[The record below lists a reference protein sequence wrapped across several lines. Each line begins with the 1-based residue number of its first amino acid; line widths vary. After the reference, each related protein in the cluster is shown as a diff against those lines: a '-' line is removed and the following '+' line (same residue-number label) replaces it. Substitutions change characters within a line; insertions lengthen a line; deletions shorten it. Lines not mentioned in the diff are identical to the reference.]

1 MSYLVLHV
9 DVEFIV
15 GTVYTDNKLSYP
27 ITHGTEELLWL
38 YFHNNPHQ
46 NTISF
51 GRDNKPHFNNSEVNY
66 YGRFFE
72 NIVKDTETF
81 SLRGIEHP
89 VIDLL
94 KEAGLVKIIRNAYQQ
109 ITHDYTDS
117 IPTLITF
124 SSSISDIAKQKT
136 VDYLKNQNFKID
148 SYTIPIA
155 ELTCYHALN
164 QRGLKL
170 ANGSVAI
177 FMEASNST
185 LHLIKLTLSDN
196 YFLKDTKAISTY
208 RGKGLDP
215 RRRALV
221 RFIVNEVNKVTGVL
235 SSDDEKE
242 DEIDRLEHMADDWLK
257 RLDIQ
262 TRAMPLRI
270 PSVSFAKAPNMKR
283 DVLVRKNDLDSDT
296 GQYTRDLIDVFEAFR
311 SDSVQGE
318 VAVVFL
324 LGNCFQSDRVMNSFK
339 QVIGSDRLHFYAN
352 KDIHNVLSMY
362 PQIDINRYSG
372 EEARIKAQAEAEKLK
387 QAQQLARENEL
398 RKKAEEEEK
407 EIAKA
412 QKAEQ
417 NRKEA
422 LRLYERAVELEKAGK
437 LEDAKINAENAWLKD
452 KTNRDYKHYFDDL
465 VEKINKLKDKNELYK
480 TYLNKGDKFLEKNE
494 LDKALEEFEA
504 AQSVFDNAEIIQKII
519 EVKRRIK
526 NSKQKTAKIAQ
537 LFAEIQSLM
546 SLNDLLPAQEKI
558 NEILSIDK
566 ENAKAKSLLKTIE
579 QLLQQQEKER
589 QEKENQE
596 KCEKIV
602 AVAETL
608 FAEEKWAEAKK
619 QYEMAL
625 NLCPQEKR
633 IKEGIKKCTQK
644 IKAQDDAFNE
654 LCFEATIAEKKGKL
668 SEALQLFEKALH
680 IKPDDASLISDIKRV
695 KNKIKLDFDETSNK
709 PKIKTPVIKKPTP
722 KVPKESDKDFLN
734 TKPKQNNTPTEAFII
749 PPHKNIDNEVFIEK
763 KPKKTPE
770 ESDDDFWN
778 IKSQPKKIKD
788 DDFIKKPQK
797 KMDDDFW

>member
-15 GTVYTDNKLSYP
+15 GTVYTDNRLSYP

-89 VIDLL
+89 LIDLL
-94 KEAGLVKIIRNAYQQ
+94 KEAGLVEIIRNTYQQ

-124 SSSISDIAKQKT
+124 SSSVSDIAKQKT
-136 VDYLKNQNFKID
+136 VDYLKKQIFQID

-164 QRGLKL
+164 QRGLQV

-177 FMEASNST
+177 FIEASNST
-185 LHLIKLTLSDN
+185 LHLIKLTLSNN
-196 YFLKDTKAISTY
+196 YFLKDPKAAIAY
-208 RGKGLDP
+208 RGIGLDP

-221 RFIVNEVNKVTGVL
+221 RFIVNEVNKATGVL

-242 DEIDRLEHMADDWLK
+242 DEIDRLEHKADDWLK

-262 TRAMPLRI
+262 TRTMPLRI

-296 GQYTRDLIDVFEAFR
+296 GQYTRDLIDIFEAFR
-311 SDSVQGE
+311 SDNVQGD

-339 QVIGSDRLHFYAN
+339 QAIGSDRLHFYTN
-352 KDIHNVLSMY
+352 RDIHDVLSMY

-387 QAQQLARENEL
+387 QAQQLAREDEQ
-398 RKKAEEEEK
+398 RKKDEEEEK
-407 EIAKA
+407 KIAEA

-437 LEDAKINAENAWLKD
+437 LEDAKINFENAWLKD

-558 NEILSIDK
+558 TEILSIDK

-589 QEKENQE
+589 QEKENKE
-596 KCEKIV
+596 KCEQIV

-625 NLCPQEKR
+625 NLCPQEKN
-633 IKEGIKKCTQK
+633 INDK
-644 IKAQDDAFNE
+644 IKQCADNLKAQEDAFNE
-654 LCFEATIAEKKGKL
+654 LVFDANIAEKEGRLKDAL
-668 SEALQLFEKALH
+668 SNLEEALQR
-680 IKPDDASLISDIKRV
+680 KPDDLSLLSHIKRV
-695 KNKIKLDFDETSNK
+695 KIKIKLDFDETPNN
-709 PKIKTPVIKKPTP
+709 KTPVVQKPTP
-722 KVPKESDKDFLN
+722 KVPKEPDEDFFN
-734 TKPKQNNTPTEAFII
+734 IKPKQNNTPKEEFII
-749 PPHKNIDNEVFIEK
+749 PTAKNIDNGIFIEK
-763 KPKKTPE
+763 KPKKTPK
-770 ESDDDFWN
+770 ESDENFWN